1 MKLKEFLEVA
11 VLSKKN
17 TLNLINPTFVDETC
31 LYGEELDKYK
41 NIIKECD
48 EFTKCDSLDILTMPL
63 VKGKKDKIYTTETI
77 KLSDLIEFKG
87 RCYLLSLSL
96 TPEMY
101 DPSQLIKPVK
111 NGAAM
116 GPTMYDPLTFE
127 PTKHILLTWSPEIT
141 QDILGLDTEKEQR
154 QVIHKLLDDVL
165 DNPEEY
171 KTKGTRHVLVRG
183 LFEVVDNGGQVTT
196 NTYDVDLLKQNREEV
211 GYLAYYVEENVVS
224 PGEIKLEIKK
234 KLIPPHLKEM
244 FILEVGTEPA
254 KITEKMIDEFLEKN
268 DVPKPF
274 DNNRLR
280 DILAKNKEV
289 EDRISKIE
297 KHDSILKQMIKESK
311 YGK

>member
-1 MKLKEFLEVA
+1 LEDGKPVSA
-11 VLSKKN
+11 QN
-17 TLNLINPTFVDETC
+17 F
-31 LYGEELDKYK
+31 KYK
-41 NIIKECD
+41 EGMKI
-48 EFTKCDSLDILTMPL
+48 
-63 VKGKKDKIYTTETI
+63 KGK
-77 KLSDLIEFKG
+77 
-87 RCYLLSLSL
+87 CYLYSISL

-101 DPSQLIKPVK
+101 DPIKAFEPVK
-111 NGAAM
+111 NGASISR
-116 GPTMYDPLTFE
+116 TVYDPMTFE
-127 PTKHILLTWSPEIT
+127 PRKHILLTWSPEIT

-183 LFEVVDNGGQVTT
+183 LFEVVDKYDGSEVVT
-196 NTYDVDLLKQNREEV
+196 NHYDVDLTANKPDDV
-211 GYLAYYVEENVVS
+211 GYTVYYLEQNVVK

-234 KLIPPHLKEM
+234 RVIPPHLKEK
-244 FILEVGTEPA
+244 FISEVGVDPA

-280 DILAKNKEV
+280 DILSKNKDV

-297 KHDSILKQMIKESK
+297 KHDSKVKKMIKESK